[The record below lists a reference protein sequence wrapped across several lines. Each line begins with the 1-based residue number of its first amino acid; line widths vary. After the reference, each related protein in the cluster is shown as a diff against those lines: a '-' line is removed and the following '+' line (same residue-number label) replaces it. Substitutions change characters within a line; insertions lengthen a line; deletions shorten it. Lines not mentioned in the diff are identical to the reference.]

1 MEFAFAGPTH
11 SPSGYLHKVLI
22 AFMLSVLQYNIDL
35 EHKYCFNVLI
45 LSKNVMHPAVSYNVL
60 RGIMRIWME
69 WSTWRNV
76 NKGITYGFLWLK
88 CMERYRAKLQSLDL
102 NAKFYPF

>member
-45 LSKNVMHPAVSYNVL
+45 LSKNVMHPAVS
-60 RGIMRIWME
+60 
-69 WSTWRNV
+69 
-76 NKGITYGFLWLK
+76 
-88 CMERYRAKLQSLDL
+88 
-102 NAKFYPF
+102 